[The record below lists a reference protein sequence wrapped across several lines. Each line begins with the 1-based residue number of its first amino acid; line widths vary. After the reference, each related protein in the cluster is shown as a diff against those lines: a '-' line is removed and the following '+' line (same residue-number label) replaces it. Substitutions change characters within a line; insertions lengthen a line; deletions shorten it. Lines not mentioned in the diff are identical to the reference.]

1 MVIFII
7 TIIVFLIIIIIII
20 MKIVM
25 DWDNNPLKVGRYP
38 ESGLLSDLDNW
49 SCLGHSLELGLVVN
63 YYQRGQLINP
73 SLPLKGLFAKCSIAQ
88 ISFFFNI
95 MGGVWAH
102 FVQRVSPAPFLE
114 VVYYWAPVLHCGI
127 CGQFA
132 CTDKYILIRW
142 PRHFSH

>member
-49 SCLGHSLELGLVVN
+49 SCLGHSLELGLVVK

-88 ISFFFNI
+88 ISFF
-95 MGGVWAH
+95 
-102 FVQRVSPAPFLE
+102 
-114 VVYYWAPVLHCGI
+114 GI
-127 CGQFA
+127 
-132 CTDKYILIRW
+132 
-142 PRHFSH
+142 